1 VLLAVDNIPTHL
13 WSREF
18 VQEVIGS
25 ACLIF
30 EPAPATTSREDMSRF
45 FIVAWATHPDL
56 IPNDVGCIVPELE
69 ELLVVL
75 PPLFIGEEEIIHSN
89 QDVNLSLTRS
99 IDRCMFS
106 FLISQGSCA
115 CTRAR
120 APGCERRARQGTS
133 QAFLVATESWPRFKR
148 WT

>member
-45 FIVAWATHPDL
+45 FIVATT
-56 IPNDVGCIVPELE
+56 
-69 ELLVVL
+69 
-75 PPLFIGEEEIIHSN
+75 
-89 QDVNLSLTRS
+89 LS
-99 IDRCMFS
+99 
-106 FLISQGSCA
+106 
-115 CTRAR
+115 
-120 APGCERRARQGTS
+120 
-133 QAFLVATESWPRFKR
+133 
-148 WT
+148 